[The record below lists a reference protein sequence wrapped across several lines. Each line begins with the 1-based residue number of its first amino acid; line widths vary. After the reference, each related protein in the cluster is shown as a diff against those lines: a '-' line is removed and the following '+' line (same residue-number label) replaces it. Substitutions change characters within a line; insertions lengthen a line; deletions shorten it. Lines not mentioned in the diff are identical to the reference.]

1 MQFPRKRRGR
11 PPGNPSAGR
20 PGAAKSAAVA
30 RLAASAQ
37 EFVCARAALIALAV
51 FAAVGVSVLGDY
63 GVTSDDPY
71 QRSLGEHTIDYV
83 LGGTEELWQ
92 EGGHDVYYG
101 VAFEV
106 LLVAVERVLGLED
119 TRSIQLGRQLSIH
132 LTFLAGGFCLYLLV
146 RRMFG
151 DRILAFLV
159 MLMFLLH
166 PRLYAHSFFNSKD
179 IPFLSLFTACLLLL
193 HRAFAKNSVGAFL
206 LCGAGVGL
214 LANVR
219 IFGVILVPVVLAM
232 RACDFACASDSDERK
247 RVLATAG
254 AFTLAGA
261 LVFYATFPTLWANP
275 LRLFEGL
282 AVLSRHPTRV
292 FSLLLGEG
300 VRWPDIPAYY
310 IPVWVSVTTPPAVL
324 VLALIGAACAIAAA
338 AGRPGDVFRNGPTR
352 FEVLAVACLAAPVAA
367 TILLNS
373 NIYNGWRH
381 VYFLYAPLCLLA
393 AVGLRRLASP
403 SGAVWMRRGVLFAVV
418 VSLGFTAVETVRI
431 HPWQMVY
438 FNALVDRTTPERLR
452 TRFDMEYWGTPYAA
466 AMKCLLD
473 RFPGMEIAVNLGDH
487 FVATN
492 ANLLSP
498 SDRLR
503 LGLSRETGPGDF
515 FISHYRAG
523 GWAKRLSWTPFGPE
537 ICAERVYRSSVFSAH
552 VVDLSLVD
560 AATAAPYREAYRQ
573 AVSGEPEIRSEWDVY
588 VDDEALIWVK
598 EPCVPNDT
606 RGIFLYKAFWKA
618 PPPDRRL
625 GDEPEDGSSSGNFI
639 FDAYGVRFDGK
650 CLIRTALPD
659 FDVERIT
666 VGQWG
671 RGVERAWESEFVVPG
686 GPAG

>member
-1 MQFPRKRRGR
+1 M
-11 PPGNPSAGR
+11 
-20 PGAAKSAAVA
+20 
-30 RLAASAQ
+30 
-37 EFVCARAALIALAV
+37 
-51 FAAVGVSVLGDY
+51 
-63 GVTSDDPY
+63 
-71 QRSLGEHTIDYV
+71 
-83 LGGTEELWQ
+83 
-92 EGGHDVYYG
+92 YYG

-106 LLVAVERVLGLED
+106 LLVAIERVLGLED
-119 TRSIQLGRQLSIH
+119 MRSVYLSRQLSIH

-166 PRLYAHSFFNSKD
+166 PRLYAHSFFNSMD

-232 RACDFACASDSDERK
+232 RACDFACASDPGERK

-282 AVLSRHPTRV
+282 AVLSQHPTRV

-310 IPVWVSVTTPPAVL
+310 IPVWVSLTTPPAVL
-324 VLALIGAACAIAAA
+324 VLALIGAARAIAAA

-367 TILLNS
+367 TILLNA

-393 AVGLRRLASP
+393 ALGLRRLASP
-403 SGAVWMRRGVLFAVV
+403 SGAVWMQRGVLFAVV

-466 AMKCLLD
+466 ALKCLLD
-473 RFPGMEIAVNLGDH
+473 RFPGMEVAVNPGDH
-487 FVATN
+487 NVATN

-498 SDRLR
+498 SDRQRLR
-503 LGLSRETGPGDF
+503 LAREAGPGDF
-515 FISHYRAG
+515 FIGYYRAYS
-523 GWAKRLSWTPFGPE
+523 WAKRLSWTPFGPE
-537 ICAERVYRSSVFSAH
+537 ICAERVYGSSVFSAH

-573 AVSGEPEIRSEWDVY
+573 AVSDEPAVRSEWDVY
-588 VDDEALIWVK
+588 VDDDALIWVR
-598 EPCVPNDT
+598 EPCVPGDT
-606 RGIFLYKAFWKA
+606 RGRFLYKAFWKA
-618 PPPDRRL
+618 TPPDRRW

-639 FDAYGVRFDGK
+639 FDPYGVRFDGK
-650 CLIRTALPD
+650 CLIRTGLPD
-659 FDVERIT
+659 FDAERIA

-671 RGVERAWESEFVVPG
+671 HDVERAWGPEFIVPG
-686 GPAG
+686 EPAG